1 MIFNPDHIVEQIN
14 AQLSKAQF
22 GNSPTELYEPI
33 RYFMQ
38 LGGKRLRPLL
48 TVYGAYLFSDNY
60 EKAIEPSLGI
70 EIFHNFTLMH
80 DDIMDKAPLRRNQQ
94 TVHEKW
100 DQNVAI
106 LAGDVML
113 VKAYEY
119 LIKAE
124 SALLPEILNPFN
136 VCAAQV
142 CEGQQLDVNF
152 ETSDSIDEQ
161 NYLEMIRLKTAVL
174 LGLALEVG
182 ATIGGANKNDR
193 KWIKEAGINM
203 GMAFQLQDD
212 LLDVFGDQKKF
223 GKKVGGDI
231 VANKKTFLL
240 IKALEKS
247 DSKQAKL
254 LKKCLSD
261 TTIQEE
267 DKIANVT
274 KIYQEL
280 DIRELTEQ
288 KIEFFIKEALQ
299 CLSNTSS
306 PLYKRNALKK
316 YFFKLAQRE
325 N

>member
-1 MIFNPDHIVEQIN
+1 MIFNPDHILEQIN
-14 AQLSKAQF
+14 AQIAKAKF
-22 GNSPTELYEPI
+22 GEEPAELYEPI

-48 TVYGAYLFSDNY
+48 TVFGTYLFSDDY
-60 EKAIEPSLGI
+60 EKAIIPSLGI

-80 DDIMDKAPLRRNQQ
+80 DDIMDKAPLRRNKQ

-124 SALLPEILNPFN
+124 ATLLPDILKPFN
-136 VCAAQV
+136 ICAAQV

-152 ETSDSIDEQ
+152 ETSNSVDEGK
-161 NYLEMIRLKTAVL
+161 YLDMICLKTAVL
-174 LGLALEVG
+174 LGLALEIG
-182 ATIGGANKNDR
+182 AIIGGASKTDR

-212 LLDVFGDQKKF
+212 LLDVFGDQEKF

-240 IKALEKS
+240 IKALEKAN
-247 DSKQAKL
+247 DQQGKL
-254 LKKCLSD
+254 LNKCISD
-261 TTIQEE
+261 TSMKEE
-267 DKIANVT
+267 EKVATVT
-274 KIYQEL
+274 KVYQEL
-280 DIRELTEQ
+280 DIQGLTEQ
-288 KIEFFIKEALQ
+288 KIEYFIQEALK

-306 PLYKRNALKK
+306 PLYKKTSLKK

>member
-1 MIFNPDHIVEQIN
+1 MIFNPEHILEQIN
-14 AQLSKAQF
+14 AQISKAQF
-22 GNSPTELYEPI
+22 GTEPVELYEPI

-48 TVYGAYLFSDNY
+48 TVFGTYLFSDEY
-60 EKAIEPSLGI
+60 EKAILPSLGI

-80 DDIMDKAPLRRNQQ
+80 DDIMDKAPLRRNKQ

-100 DQNVAI
+100 DQNIAI

-124 SALLPEILNPFN
+124 ASLIPEILTPFN
-136 VCAAQV
+136 ICAAQV

-152 ETSDSIDEQ
+152 ETSDSVDEQ
-161 NYLEMIRLKTAVL
+161 KYLEMIRLKTAVL

-182 ATIGGANKNDR
+182 AIIGDASPTDR

-203 GMAFQLQDD
+203 GMAFQLQDG
-212 LLDVFGDQKKF
+212 LLDVFGNQKKF

-231 VANKKTFLL
+231 IANKKTFLL
-240 IKALEKS
+240 IKALVKAN
-247 DSKQAKL
+247 KQQSQL
-254 LKKCLSD
+254 LNKCLSD
-261 TTIQEE
+261 VSINDDEKVAT
-267 DKIANVT
+267 VT
-274 KIYQEL
+274 RIYQEL
-280 DIRELTEQ
+280 DIKALTEL
-288 KIEFFIKEALQ
+288 KIEFYIQEALES
-299 CLSNTSS
+299 LSKTSS
-306 PLYKRNALKK
+306 PLYKKNTLKK
-316 YFFKLAQRE
+316 YFFKLSQRE